1 MGGEFTGRLEFGGFD
16 FVPLLS
22 PQTLAEVGHQKTET
36 KMLAGRCGRWLG
48 TLVVLVATNM
58 GMYLKIFA
66 PAVVPAI
73 TPVKESTALM
83 NGMWAR
89 GKAYLSP
96 TVTSTEWAASA
107 LLASEVKMWSR
118 AQGEEIHRPDI
129 THPITSYLNT
139 KSGHGYMVVIGPRG
153 GGKST
158 AVTQAVKG
166 RKGTIGISVNEKTNI
181 YEVIT
186 EALYR
191 SERTSNATENLRKS
205 NYVISN
211 EMQLDDLLLK
221 ATDMHEPHDPL
232 WRPTFVVE
240 IDRGAQDRLVKDLAR
255 VFKRLSVDLRA
266 AHVILVLS
274 NEVAAFALPS
284 DPTRQK
290 KVWVEDYTLLE
301 AESYLDIR
309 GFLIPTQDK
318 NKAAEDLANV
328 EQRRKL
334 FKLGGTRPSF
344 LKMVC
349 DMGEPLLDQTL
360 AEFLGDAEDEIRGL
374 LWKATAQQFA
384 SDFAR
389 LTCELLKTTDDVG
402 VPSSATGDYLAPPD
416 TVVEAF
422 KKHHAMVYHSPSR
435 AYRFFSPAHRHA
447 AQRIHSCA
455 RRRRWRAG
463 QGRAL

>member
-1 MGGEFTGRLEFGGFD
+1 M
-16 FVPLLS
+16 
-22 PQTLAEVGHQKTET
+22 
-36 KMLAGRCGRWLG
+36 
-48 TLVVLVATNM
+48 
-58 GMYLKIFA
+58 
-66 PAVVPAI
+66 
-73 TPVKESTALM
+73 
-83 NGMWAR
+83 
-89 GKAYLSP
+89 
-96 TVTSTEWAASA
+96 
-107 LLASEVKMWSR
+107 
-118 AQGEEIHRPDI
+118 
-129 THPITSYLNT
+129 NT
-139 KSGHGYMVVIGPRG
+139 KAGHGYMVVIGPRG

-166 RKGTIGISVNEKTNI
+166 RKGTIGISVNEKTNV

-221 ATDMHEPHDPL
+221 AIDMHEPHDPL

-240 IDRGAQDRLVKDLAR
+240 IDRGARDGLVKDLAR
-255 VFKRLSVDLRA
+255 MFKRLSVDLRA

-290 KVWVEDYTLLE
+290 KVWVEDFTLLE
-301 AESYLDIR
+301 AESYLDMR

-318 NKAAEDLANV
+318 KKAAEDLANV

-334 FKLGGTRPSF
+334 FKLGGTKPSF

-402 VPSSATGDYLAPPD
+402 VPSSATGDYLAPPE

-422 KKHHAMVYHSPSR
+422 KTHLAMVYHLPSR